1 MNSLSIDHSLCFFFF
16 VRYPCWM
23 TARLLL
29 ECDANVNSLNN
40 DGNTPLHILLQSST
54 MSNVMKMIDLLCDA
68 GAHLDYVNQQKQ
80 TPLELVPAYR
90 YKIVEQLK
98 KKMNVTQL
106 KCLCAQIIRRKDL
119 FYQDGI
125 LSSSLVNFVE
135 KH

>member
-68 GAHLDYVNQQKQ
+68 GAGGVRGRWRGRRPSDSSR
-80 TPLELVPAYR
+80 PAR
-90 YKIVEQLK
+90 NAPGRCRGSRGRL
-98 KKMNVTQL
+98 
-106 KCLCAQIIRRKDL
+106 RRA
-119 FYQDGI
+119 
-125 LSSSLVNFVE
+125 
-135 KH
+135 